1 MLEFFLLG
9 KINTSRILPDLR
21 YNAWSPI
28 STNLCAFY
36 HVQILEMGS
45 LPTTTWKTVF
55 TCDILWCST
64 THAFPPLQQLMVEA
78 TFHPVY
84 GAKDSLHTAGEAQ
97 SVEALK

>member
-1 MLEFFLLG
+1 M
-9 KINTSRILPDLR
+9 
-21 YNAWSPI
+21 
-28 STNLCAFY
+28 
-36 HVQILEMGS
+36 
-45 LPTTTWKTVF
+45 TWKTVF